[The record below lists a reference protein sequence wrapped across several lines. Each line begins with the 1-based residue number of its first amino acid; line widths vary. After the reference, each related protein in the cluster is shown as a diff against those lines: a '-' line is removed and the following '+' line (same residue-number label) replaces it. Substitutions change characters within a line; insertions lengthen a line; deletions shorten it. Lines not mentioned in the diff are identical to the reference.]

1 MTRTVVL
8 AGALDTKGREF
19 AFVRDLIVQ
28 RGLQTLV
35 IDFGVMGEP
44 ACSPDI
50 SRAEVAAAGNGDLAT
65 LRMATTKMK
74 PCG

>member
-1 MTRTVVL
+1 MTRIVVL

-19 AFVRDLIVQ
+19 AFVRDLIAQ

-50 SRAEVAAAGNGDLAT
+50 RAP
-65 LRMATTKMK
+65 K
-74 PCG
+74 